1 MNDTTGTL
9 GTKENWGENKNTY
22 SSIGDN
28 TEYFPPMSIN
38 IFNNTYIPVKYET
51 QYFDYNLDLL
61 VDQRGEYSI
70 KISIDSTKNKFNN
83 RAELL
88 EIE

>member
-1 MNDTTGTL
+1 MNTTGTL
-9 GTKENWGENKNTY
+9 GTKENWGENKDTF
-22 SSIGDN
+22 SSIGN
-28 TEYFPPMSIN
+28 NAEYFPGMKIN

-51 QYFDYNLDLL
+51 KYIDYQLDLCI
-61 VDQRGEYSI
+61 DQNGAYSV
-70 KISIDSTKNKFNN
+70 KISIDCFKNKFNN